1 MWLIVFLFN
10 AYFTITLEDFV
21 QIPNIKG
28 IMKSENI
35 TEQGHSLK
43 DLIVTRGL
51 SLLNSYCQT

>member
-1 MWLIVFLFN
+1 MWLIVFLFH

-35 TEQGHSLK
+35 TAQEHSLK
-43 DLIVTRGL
+43 DLIVTREF
-51 SLLNSYCQT
+51 SLLNSYCQN